1 MKRLHVFSPESH
13 ALPSFWKTG
22 ALLLLAAQVTACEPE
37 PGPSPEPLPYKPPA
51 AATVT
56 LTSMS
61 QEPEPGPESP
71 PDSRVYCEELNARS
85 ALGVLDFRYDAY
97 VVTAQATQLVKIRSD
112 VRHSAY
118 ADYPYGY
125 GYPLSLTDIREDRT
139 LEHVMTET
147 YQDALETGTAIAGY
161 WVQKGQQYI
170 LVYKTFN
177 RFTPLTYC
185 LTLPAAL
192 TLEGRIDIPLEPIL
206 FPEQQEGPIT
216 LQNPRPDVLS
226 TFVPWLNER
235 VKNP

>member
-1 MKRLHVFSPESH
+1 MKRLRVFAPESRS
-13 ALPSFWKTG
+13 LPSLWKAG

-37 PGPSPEPLPYKPPA
+37 PAPTPEPLPNPLPVT
-51 AATVT
+51 ATVT
-56 LTSMS
+56 LTAVS
-61 QEPEPGPESP
+61 PEAETGPDSP
-71 PDSRVYCEELNARS
+71 PDSRVYCEELNAQS

-97 VVTAQATQLVKIRSD
+97 VVTAQASQLVKIRSD
-112 VRHSAY
+112 VHASANTS
-118 ADYPYGY
+118 YPYGY

-139 LEHVMTET
+139 LAHVMNES
-147 YQDALETGTAIAGY
+147 YQNALDTGTAIAGY
-161 WVQKGQQYI
+161 WVQQGQQYI

-226 TFVPWLNER
+226 TFVPWLDER
-235 VKNP
+235 VKNQ

>member
-13 ALPSFWKTG
+13 SSPSLWKTG

-37 PGPSPEPLPYKPPA
+37 PGPSPVPLPHTPPA
-51 AATVT
+51 TATVT
-56 LTSMS
+56 LTPMS
-61 QEPEPGPESP
+61 QEPETGPETP
-71 PDSRVYCEELNARS
+71 PGSRVYCEELNTDS
-85 ALGVLDFRYDAY
+85 ALGILDFRYDAY

-112 VRHSAY
+112 VLASAHTS
-118 ADYPYGY
+118 YPYGY

-139 LEHVMTET
+139 LAHVMTES

-161 WVQKGQQYI
+161 RVQQGQQYI
-170 LVYKTFN
+170 LVYKTFSQ
-177 RFTPLTYC
+177 FTPLTYC
-185 LTLPAAL
+185 LTLPGAL

-235 VKNP
+235 VKSD